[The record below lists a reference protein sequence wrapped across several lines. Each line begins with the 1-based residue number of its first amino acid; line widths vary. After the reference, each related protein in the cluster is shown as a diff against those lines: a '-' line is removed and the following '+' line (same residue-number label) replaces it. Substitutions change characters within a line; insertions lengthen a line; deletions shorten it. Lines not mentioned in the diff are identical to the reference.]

1 VTGPSGAGGPA
12 IDLQGVGKRYD
23 LLRDSAMLLRAV
35 LPFRRPDR
43 REHWAVRGVDLTIAP
58 GETVGILGRN
68 GAGKTTL
75 LRMLAG
81 VSRPTEGRATIRGR
95 VAPLIGVGVGFHPE
109 MTGRENVY
117 VNGMLLGLS
126 KAEVDA
132 RFDAIIDFAELA
144 DFVDSPVKFYSSGM
158 FMRLGFAV
166 AVHTDP
172 GIFLVDEVLAVGDI
186 AFQLKCFERM
196 RALQA
201 SGTTIILVSHSMHA
215 VRLLC
220 PRAVLLS
227 HGRVELDGP
236 AESVIARHHELLSE
250 GSGGA
255 GPHGEAGGA
264 VRVVERSLHRAAGG
278 DAHAVGQDDDLVAR
292 FRLRFETEVES
303 PHLFFRILSEDGQ
316 LAYSMQTTIG
326 QLHRRFRA
334 GEESE
339 IEVAF
344 TPRLGGGGTYRTS
357 LVVTD
362 TSGMASLAA
371 DDGSMLFYVTP
382 RLGVIGPADL
392 DAAIRIDGTVLSDHA
407 PLLLDDEA

>member
-1 VTGPSGAGGPA
+1 MTPPPRTKAPA
-12 IDLQGVGKRYD
+12 IELQGVGKRYD
-23 LLRDSAMLLRAV
+23 LLRDNAMLLRAV
-35 LPFRRPDR
+35 LPFRRTQR
-43 REHWAVRGVDLTIAP
+43 REHWAVRGVDLSIDP

-132 RFDAIIDFAELA
+132 RFDEIIDFAELTE
-144 DFVDSPVKFYSSGM
+144 FVDSPVKFYSSGM

-166 AVHTDP
+166 AVHTEP

-196 RALQA
+196 RLLQA

-215 VRLLC
+215 IRLLC

-227 HGRVELDGP
+227 HGRVEADGP
-236 AESVIARHHELLSE
+236 SEGVIARHHELLSE
-250 GSGGA
+250 ESAADGHLS
-255 GPHGEAGGA
+255 PTGGA

-278 DAHAVGQDDDLVAR
+278 DAHAVGQDDALVAR
-292 FRLRFETEVES
+292 FRLRFEDEVES
-303 PHLFFRILSEDGQ
+303 PHLFFRILSDDGQ

-326 QLHRRFRA
+326 QRHRSFRA
-334 GEESE
+334 GEEAE

-357 LVVTD
+357 LLVTD
-362 TSGMASLAA
+362 TSGIGTLAT
-371 DDGSMLFYVTP
+371 DDGLLFYVTP

-392 DAAIRIDGTVLSDHA
+392 DAAIRLDGAILTDHA

>member
-1 VTGPSGAGGPA
+1 VTGPSGPAPA

-43 REHWAVRGVDLTIAP
+43 REHWAVRDVDLTIAP

-81 VSRPTEGRATIRGR
+81 VSRPTEGQVTIRGR

-132 RFDAIIDFAELA
+132 RFDAIVDFAELA
-144 DFVDSPVKFYSSGM
+144 EFVDSPVKFYSSGM

-172 GIFLVDEVLAVGDI
+172 RIFLVDEVLAVGDI

-215 VRLLC
+215 IRLLC

-250 GSGGA
+250 ESGSAGGP
-255 GPHGEAGGA
+255 GLVGGA
-264 VRVVERSLHRAAGG
+264 VRVVERSLHRAGGG
-278 DAHAVGQDDDLVAR
+278 DAHAVGQGDDLVAR
-292 FRLRFETEVES
+292 FRLRFETDVES

-334 GEESE
+334 GEESS

-371 DDGSMLFYVTP
+371 DDGGLLFYVTP

-392 DAAIRIDGTVLSDHA
+392 DAAIRVDGTVLSDHA
-407 PLLLDDEA
+407 PLLFDDEA